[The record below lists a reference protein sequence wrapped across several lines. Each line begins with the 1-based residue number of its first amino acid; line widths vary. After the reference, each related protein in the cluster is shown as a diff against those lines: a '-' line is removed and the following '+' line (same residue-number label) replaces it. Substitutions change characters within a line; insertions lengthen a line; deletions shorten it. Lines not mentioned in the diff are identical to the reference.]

1 LGNKKVNVHT
11 FHSLAYSILADKNRQ
26 PEIVSPVIKSQL
38 IKKLKSSIPDFKFIS
53 TKDLELQ
60 ISLYKSSDQ
69 KNKKYRNLVEE
80 YNSELKKI
88 HKLDFDD
95 LVSEAFKVSKKPCYE
110 FIIIDEFQDTNTQQ
124 FEFAITLLK
133 SNKIIVIGD
142 PLQSIYSFRGAHKTI
157 FEYFKNKFS
166 DFEEI
171 TLETNYRSDKKIIDL
186 ASQIFPNEFTQSPFS
201 QNDGHVGLIETFN
214 EYSEAD
220 WIIKRISQI
229 MGGMDMLEGSRL
241 NSDLIENKK
250 ARFSDFAVI
259 YRKHSLARI
268 LERKLDESGLPFQT
282 TGEKSI
288 YNYKNVRIIINCLKF
303 VNGNQNA
310 IIDIAS
316 NQFQIS
322 NEKIEELKEL
332 DKDSNLFDL
341 IKNSLKQKNISS
353 RNKKFQK
360 LYNFLVF
367 LKELN
372 KSQNTKQLAKLIS
385 ENLEII
391 EEKNHLQFIND
402 LDRFDSLE
410 KFLEQMEIIEE
421 SEFYDKTV
429 DRITL
434 LTLHAS
440 KGLEFKYVF
449 IIGFEKGQIPLEHEG
464 IDIEEE
470 KRLFYVGV
478 TRAKNFLEILKT
490 QSRNREKTEISEFEK
505 FFKDN
510 EKLADPEMKKIKKK
524 NFIRKEKKSQMGFN
538 F

>member
-1 LGNKKVNVHT
+1 
-11 FHSLAYSILADKNRQ
+11 
-26 PEIVSPVIKSQL
+26 
-38 IKKLKSSIPDFKFIS
+38 
-53 TKDLELQ
+53 
-60 ISLYKSSDQ
+60 
-69 KNKKYRNLVEE
+69 
-80 YNSELKKI
+80 
-88 HKLDFDD
+88 
-95 LVSEAFKVSKKPCYE
+95 
-110 FIIIDEFQDTNTQQ
+110 
-124 FEFAITLLK
+124 
-133 SNKIIVIGD
+133 
-142 PLQSIYSFRGAHKTI
+142 
-157 FEYFKNKFS
+157 
-166 DFEEI
+166 
-171 TLETNYRSDKKIIDL
+171 
-186 ASQIFPNEFTQSPFS
+186 
-201 QNDGHVGLIETFN
+201 
-214 EYSEAD
+214 
-220 WIIKRISQI
+220 
-229 MGGMDMLEGSRL
+229 
-241 NSDLIENKK
+241 
-250 ARFSDFAVI
+250 
-259 YRKHSLARI
+259 
-268 LERKLDESGLPFQT
+268 
-282 TGEKSI
+282 
-288 YNYKNVRIIINCLKF
+288 
-303 VNGNQNA
+303 
-310 IIDIAS
+310 
-316 NQFQIS
+316 
-322 NEKIEELKEL
+322 LKEL